1 MHFDW
6 STLALQTVNFAI
18 LVWLLHRFLYKPVLR
33 VIDARRAEVEKQYA
47 DAKTAEAEAK
57 EHLAAAEAERAK
69 IAGEREAVL
78 KAAVAQAEEATKT
91 RAAQA
96 QRDAAALLAESRKM
110 LASEREKV
118 LAEAKSAALDLGLN
132 VARQLL
138 AEAPPAVRT
147 EAWLERV
154 DRHLSAL
161 PTPELEGLKRQLAN
175 GAGLRVV
182 TASPVPEGTA
192 DVWRARLGRSFGDG
206 VKVSFETDPTLIAGA
221 ELHFPSAALC
231 FSWKGALTALRTAI
245 DKDGSTR

>member
-33 VIDARRAEVEKQYA
+33 MIDARRAEVEKQYA
-47 DAKTAEAEAK
+47 DAKTAEAEAM

-69 IAGEREAVL
+69 IAGEREAVR

-91 RAAQA
+91 RAVQA
-96 QRDAAALLAESRKM
+96 QRDAAALLAESRKT

-118 LAEAKSAALDLGLN
+118 LAEAKSAALDLGLD

-154 DRHLSAL
+154 DRASLH
-161 PTPELEGLKRQLAN
+161 LAN
-175 GAGLRVV
+175 GR
-182 TASPVPEGTA
+182 T
-192 DVWRARLGRSFGDG
+192 GR
-206 VKVSFETDPTLIAGA
+206 P
-221 ELHFPSAALC
+221 
-231 FSWKGALTALRTAI
+231 
-245 DKDGSTR
+245 